1 MSSEQDTHSV
11 SLLVRP
17 LPGPPL
23 DVLERHHGGLLQL
36 LEAFW
41 VGEVLGEEAVV
52 RAADHPHTV
61 IRVPGILGQRNLRDC
76 TRKT

>member
-23 DVLERHHGGLLQL
+23 DVLERHHGSLLQL

-41 VGEVLGEEAVV
+41 VGEVLGERAVV
-52 RAADHPHTV
+52 RAAGHPHAV
-61 IRVPGILGQRNLRDC
+61 VRVPGLLGQRSLRDK
-76 TRKT
+76 TRDA